1 MASARAASVFHTS
14 WRWIR
19 PELGVG
25 ILQVSIIDTRLLQRT
40 RFLRYRIA
48 TGTLAL
54 GTVIRRVPDVSSLNS
69 AAPPR
74 RRHPFR
80 SDHGRNGQTGAPDEE
95 RHPRSTRYL
104 PRSVL
109 NKTWPSTAAQIG
121 ASLGIPSLG
130 SQDGVPVAC
139 LKTSIAVAHPGGAV
153 LAFNTPVGWL
163 LDRGP
168 GGLLYGG
175 LPWWDRVWS
184 DFVLRPRQRAGR
196 RARPART
203 RSGPSGCPH
212 HSGAWVCR
220 DVGGAASL
228 ASYLDGLKPDEA
240 DVQLL
245 RSERGWLLPFMTSS
259 QRDQTQPNGLP
270 IPLGRPSQCRRLVEQ
285 ESYTASALITA
296 PRSVPHLT
304 FPADFYAR
312 LRSRPSDC
320 KGILKYFRQQCH
332 AFAQLCSHTDVWPY
346 RCLYDLF
353 SRALPC
359 GLAND
364 RLHQNAGSPAVSNP

>member
-14 WRWIR
+14 WRWVR

-25 ILQVSIIDTRLLQRT
+25 ILQVSIIDTCLLQRT
-40 RFLRYRIA
+40 RLLQFCIE

-80 SDHGRNGQTGAPDEE
+80 SDHSRNGQTGAPDEE
-95 RHPRSTRYL
+95 RHPRVTRYL

-109 NKTWPSTAAQIG
+109 NKTRPSAAAQIG
-121 ASLGIPSLG
+121 ASLGVRSLG

-168 GGLLYGG
+168 GDLLYGG

-212 HSGAWVCR
+212 HGGPWVHR
-220 DVGGAASL
+220 DVGGAAQP
-228 ASYLDGLKPDEA
+228 GVPPEWPEA
-240 DVQLL
+240 
-245 RSERGWLLPFMTSS
+245 G
-259 QRDQTQPNGLP
+259 
-270 IPLGRPSQCRRLVEQ
+270 
-285 ESYTASALITA
+285 
-296 PRSVPHLT
+296 
-304 FPADFYAR
+304 
-312 LRSRPSDC
+312 RSRHATSTLGTRLTAAFYDVLAMRSDPT
-320 KGILKYFRQQCH
+320 KW
-332 AFAQLCSHTDVWPY
+332 FAYTPWQTEPVQAPGRAGVIHRERFDYSSKICASPY
-346 RCLYDLF
+346 LSC
-353 SRALPC
+353 
-359 GLAND
+359 
-364 RLHQNAGSPAVSNP
+364 